1 MLPTTVSTTSLNK
14 DSPSKTLQTFPKIV
28 PYFPFDSI
36 NSQFSFSIFLSS
48 DCEASVMLANSWL
61 YHYYSVHTKIQFGLP
76 YEGTTRIPPTTSYYH
91 HSPTIP
97 GSLTHPYHLSYGF
110 ASGMQPHQGSP
121 GLINHHNGSST
132 TNHGSNAGSEHFR
145 SHSYRID
152 PLQPIDYSQTTPL
165 NIQID
170 SRYGSNKGNSPSG
183 NLLKRNAIA
192 RLEPL
197 HIAGSKNIID
207 VSTVELHSQSTDGS
221 TVLLTTVIPTR
232 HRFYT
237 KVMPVD
243 STEFMDQWNPSPPWS
258 ESAQKVP
265 DIIQQD
271 LSPYLTTTPPT
282 PTSAPLH
289 PSHTNHGPAFSFDWM
304 PEQFVPVISNSAS
317 SPPTQNNSVHCQSTT
332 AAHWSTNRII
342 SMDIDRR
349 SSDDDT
355 RSE

>member
-1 MLPTTVSTTSLNK
+1 
-14 DSPSKTLQTFPKIV
+14 
-28 PYFPFDSI
+28 
-36 NSQFSFSIFLSS
+36 
-48 DCEASVMLANSWL
+48 MLANSWL

-76 YEGTTRIPPTTSYYH
+76 YEGNARIPPTTSYYH

-110 ASGMQPHQGSP
+110 TPAGVPTTHHQGSP
-121 GLINHHNGSST
+121 GLINHHNGSSVT
-132 TNHGSNAGSEHFR
+132 HHGSNASNEHFR
-145 SHSYRID
+145 SHNY

-183 NLLKRNAIA
+183 NSFKRKAIA

-197 HIAGSKNIID
+197 YIADSKNVID

-265 DIIQQD
+265 DQQD

-282 PTSAPLH
+282 PTSAPIH
-289 PSHTNHGPAFSFDWM
+289 THTNHGPAFSFDWM
-304 PEQFVPVISNSAS
+304 PEQFVPVVNSS
-317 SPPTQNNSVHCQSTT
+317 STTPNNSVHCQS
-332 AAHWSTNRII
+332 AAHWTTNRVI

>member
-1 MLPTTVSTTSLNK
+1 
-14 DSPSKTLQTFPKIV
+14 
-28 PYFPFDSI
+28 
-36 NSQFSFSIFLSS
+36 
-48 DCEASVMLANSWL
+48 MLANSWL

-76 YEGTTRIPPTTSYYH
+76 YEGTARVPPTTSYYH
-91 HSPTIP
+91 HSPTLP
-97 GSLTHPYHLSYGF
+97 GSLAHPYHLTYGF
-110 ASGMQPHQGSP
+110 ASAGGMPPHQGSP
-121 GLINHHNGSST
+121 GLLNHHNGSST
-132 TNHGSNAGSEHFR
+132 THHGSNASSEHFR

-170 SRYGSNKGNSPSG
+170 SRYGSNKGNSTSG
-183 NLLKRNAIA
+183 NPLKRKAIA

-197 HIAGSKNIID
+197 YIPGSKSIID
-207 VSTVELHSQSTDGS
+207 VSTVELHSQHASDGS

-237 KVMPVD
+237 KMMPVD
-243 STEFMDQWNPSPPWS
+243 STEYMDQWNPSPPWS

-282 PTSAPLH
+282 PTSAPLQ
-289 PSHTNHGPAFSFDWM
+289 PNTNHGPAFSFDWM
-304 PEQFVPVISNSAS
+304 PEQFVPVINNSSA
-317 SPPTQNNSVHCQSTT
+317 TQHDSVHCQSTPN
-332 AAHWSTNRII
+332 WSTNRLI
-342 SMDIDRR
+342 SMDRR